1 MRLKK
6 EQVHKLAE
14 QILRN
19 LKAKNLLT
27 FRKKEPEVLEAI
39 VRVIHDDLEAEVK
52 LDHDA
57 RQMMETYRAQI
68 QAGSVDEQRLFQMI
82 KKQLAKDRKLTI

>member
-27 FRKKEPEVLEAI
+27 LRKKEPEVLEAI
-39 VRVIHDDLEAEVK
+39 VKVIHDDLEAEVK
-52 LDHDA
+52 LDQDA